1 MFVSF
6 ILIFIDAFF
15 FVSFRFC
22 CVSLNFFSFLLY
34 LVSFLLCLVSFRFCF
49 VSCFTITHKLQLW
62 SFHFFRQALFHD
74 KMKNKTCHTV
84 DLRVRVTFTTTHFF
98 KEKFIN
104 FGDELKIYNKT
115 RVNGYS
121 EKRSV
126 LLTEETR
133 IPTEN
138 HRPVASHW
146 QNLSHNIV
154 LSTPR
159 QSGIRTHNFSD
170 DRHWLHR

>member
-1 MFVSF
+1 VS
-6 ILIFIDAFF
+6 
-15 FVSFRFC
+15 RF
-22 CVSLNFFSFLLY
+22 
-34 LVSFLLCLVSFRFCF
+34 VSFRFCF
-49 VSCFTITHKLQLW
+49 VSCFTITHTLQLW

-74 KMKNKTCHTV
+74 KMKNKTYHTV
-84 DLRVRVTFTTTHFF
+84 DLRVRVTSTTTHFF

-126 LLTEETR
+126 LLMEETR

-170 DRHWLHR
+170 DRHCLHR